1 MHEDPINTPK
11 GKKTPRPRQTFWV
24 LGVGGNFL
32 AAVTSS
38 MTSSQGVAHTRTI
51 EATKYYHDTTNQL
64 L

>member
-11 GKKTPRPRQTFWV
+11 GKKTPRQRQTFWV

-38 MTSSQGVAHTRTI
+38 MTSSLGVACTHSYDRSN
-51 EATKYYHDTTNQL
+51 EVL
-64 L
+64 S